1 MSCQQ
6 TNSLGNVMYGT
17 YEKTLN
23 NIEQNMEQEQPKYFK
38 CGININYL
46 IRLHLYGAKIS
57 NKQMQNTKKCL
68 GKV

>member
-46 IRLHLYGAKIS
+46 IRLHLWSKNLKQANAKYE
-57 NKQMQNTKKCL
+57 
-68 GKV
+68 KVFG